1 MEQANHNLP
10 RYEDESMSLEEEIDN
25 AGMQGQMEMA
35 SEEEDIPDLM
45 MEKRESERLS
55 KLIAFSEGR

>member
-1 MEQANHNLP
+1 
-10 RYEDESMSLEEEIDN
+10 MSLEEEIDN
-25 AGMQGQMEMA
+25 AGMQGQLEMA
-35 SEEEDIPDLM
+35 GEEEDIPDLM